1 MVIVSQ
7 LYAEKAWQ
15 RIWSALDKDGDGV
28 ISEAE
33 IARLDRDGD
42 GTLDRHE
49 LMSALK
55 QVSYRRLRPL
65 LFSCSLVCSP
75 RACGRVVRLVRAADD
90 RRACSNCGRGGGGGG
105 AAPTERVRSNRAR
118 VLQTMSA

>member
-55 QVSYRRLRPL
+55 QAVFVL
-65 LFSCSLVCSP
+65 SCSLVLLFAP
-75 RACGRVVRLVRAADD
+75 RALAVALFVSSVRRTTAAHVRTVEGA
-90 RRACSNCGRGGGGGG
+90 GEGGGGLKRRAGERTGG
-105 AAPTERVRSNRAR
+105 AFSK
-118 VLQTMSA
+118 Q

>member
-55 QVSYRRLRPL
+55 QASSSSLVL
-65 LFSCSLVCSP
+65 LFAP
-75 RACGRVVRLVRAADD
+75 RALAVALFVSSVRRTTAAHVRTVEGA
-90 RRACSNCGRGGGGGG
+90 GEGGGRLQ
-105 AAPTERVRSNRAR
+105 PRA
-118 VLQTMSA
+118 